1 MTERSAITTDK
12 PKDEHIKV
20 YLRVRPN
27 NPHAEFISKFKSN
40 IFYFKY
46 NLLLIFK

>member
-1 MTERSAITTDK
+1 MTERSAITTSK

-27 NPHAEFISKFKSN
+27 NQHAEFISKEKN
-40 IFYFKY
+40 IIY
-46 NLLLIFK
+46 I